1 MSFLLK
7 KAILFQDMSVDKLEA
22 KKMRKS
28 GKIRFGF
35 DWFRQERP
43 SVSGDIEK
51 PESDRT
57 ASMKTQWDE
66 DREHL
71 YDREYSHGFYWRKQP
86 AC

>member
-1 MSFLLK
+1 VSFLLK

-51 PESDRT
+51 PESD
-57 ASMKTQWDE
+57 
-66 DREHL
+66 
-71 YDREYSHGFYWRKQP
+71 
-86 AC
+86 